1 MGSGAGSLK
10 EPFGETSFPFHLIG
24 KKTPS
29 EQPSEAGG
37 EARARL
43 SWWFLILRL
52 GKHRFAV
59 RQFGENILI
68 GE

>member
-29 EQPSEAGG
+29 DDDLKWKRVAQREKQLGILTTEGG
-37 EARARL
+37 
-43 SWWFLILRL
+43 
-52 GKHRFAV
+52 
-59 RQFGENILI
+59 
-68 GE
+68 